1 MNIKKISSIIIS
13 TIFIATLV
21 GCSSS
26 KDNKESIDD
35 VVSNQEEIIEEAEPE
50 ITSFESFGKTYSSTK
65 DLSQVEKSTDIYD
78 DQVSNSYVHGEYKE
92 LDLANDILYA
102 YVNQNQDVYNYLVS
116 FDESSETGIVP
127 ITEED
132 KIKLQE
138 NLASLRG
145 QMELSDGE
153 EMIIKLDKVTYQG
166 VSSKTNSGASFKI
179 RVAISAVGDYSA
191 AWNYHTVEVFED
203 GNKLVA
209 NLF

>member
-1 MNIKKISSIIIS
+1 MNIKKISAIIVS
-13 TIFIATLV
+13 TVFIATLI
-21 GCSSS
+21 GCTSS
-26 KDNKESIDD
+26 KDNKEPVTDD
-35 VVSNQEEIIEEAEPE
+35 TSKQEEVVEETQPE
-50 ITSFESFGKTYSSTK
+50 ITSFEAFGKTYSSSK
-65 DLSQVEKSTDIYD
+65 DLSQIEKSTDIYD
-78 DQVSNSYVHGEYKE
+78 DQVLNSYVPGEYKE
-92 LDLANDILYA
+92 LDLANDLLYA
-102 YVNQNQDVYNYLVS
+102 YANQDQDMYNYLVS
-116 FDESSETGIVP
+116 FDESSETGIIP

-132 KIKLQE
+132 KVELQE

-145 QMELSDGE
+145 QMGLADGE
-153 EMIIKLDKVTYQG
+153 EMVIKLDKVTYQG